1 MAAGFTWLD
10 GDGNFIQVSWASL
23 NEKDER
29 LYVHDGTRWKRLRKV
44 DQAVRY
50 GSHVRV
56 AIAGKD
62 ADEGT
67 LESESKMVPASML
80 TGRGSEK
87 VARLRKLGALS
98 PTVVKMSRVWD
109 SLDEESQT
117 AVKNLWEKRSHEVI
131 SDISLLD
138 RRPTSRGP
146 SPAIA
151 FLRSSLLKAGF
162 ADGIGAGK
170 EDLIDAL
177 ALPPNVSKL
186 DFTRFLLASGIYDDP
201 PLSYYSHGYQYQ
213 WDPSRLDIYAPK
225 DATSVNSEASYIA
238 RFAESDDPLRD
249 ALNHRYEMHSTDKE
263 EALAASALISSCAL
277 TSAEA
282 LALVRDHGLA
292 GAAGDKLALMAAGIA
307 RHGGAG
313 AGEIIVDVKEL
324 FDTDPRAAEEKY
336 GTVKMVLARMFPALS
351 IGERRMLLS
360 QLCLAPSLPYEGRA
374 KQVIEET
381 SLGNLQNILD
391 LMEAV
396 PHGVDPTQNLELA
409 LRAVATFGDKA
420 IDWLKYTA
428 KSPVLD
434 EVRNRDLLPKMPEVS
449 GRINALTRS
458 LEKQPPSAEEVLS
471 SARLVG
477 FYEGLLGDG
486 KKSSLTAAMRGLKDA
501 DLRAVLPNSKEM
513 SNLVKNVDER
523 LGSGDIT
530 EEECR
535 RLEPIQA
542 WLKEY
547 SRALKQVV
555 NDPSAQAELDRLL
568 SQARDDDNLLSFL
581 APDVDNP
588 REKKNIQKKRN
599 EHVGVV
605 SSSGQKFL
613 TAASESERALWG
625 TNFFGD
631 AVLKGEVVPQ
641 DLEMKRAAQR
651 EELEH
656 WNAYRDALVE
666 DDKESIASIGRILR
680 GGEPDERA
688 RVNIHDA
695 LFWLPTNVSSATAA
709 DGTRFGDWLLA
720 DNRGAGALEGAQGRV
735 SLQLVA
741 ESWALFGGKD
751 ANMRDIVKARMGMDY
766 GGHTDPTTSFFAD
779 SKVAASN
786 ADISLVHLHYSQ
798 NMPSVLPVGK
808 VFTPREESGDAPA
821 SGYRGYFLGRDDPRG
836 MQLGLLTD
844 CCQHTGSAGRSC
856 AEAGQSHP
864 ASGFFV
870 VEDAS
875 GTVIAQSWVWA
886 AKDVTGTSGQG
897 DPVLGPRA
905 KTGVIFDNIEAR
917 LGGSQERARMVRSIY
932 DSAAAELSTRFDRVL
947 VGAHSNDINL
957 RDLPFANDNL
967 SQADIGY
974 RAYAGDS
981 GTQRVWHGQRS
992 AHETRVTVNPKGFT
1006 VNRVDDDG
1014 VESSFSYTAASIP
1027 AELNSLRRTIAAKTS
1042 EAGIPAGVNTM
1053 DVIYDLLEKDPSM
1066 FPVVRRLRAL
1076 ESMTQSSHGWGLGL
1090 FEDGEDCNLV
1100 EVRGPAGRA
1109 LAIEELSK
1117 TGFGTYK
1124 FRDQSGNE
1132 ELVEIE
1138 QQKSE
1143 HGMRVDYQTLP
1154 ANYSDKS
1161 KLVDSLRTAGMSEK
1175 EATEY
1180 MEFFPGDV
1188 NSAHKAWRNGWP
1200 ASAAYVAA
1208 YGDAIPDA
1216 QTQPA
1221 TKLRDKLWLGLLPC
1235 PQVITDIEDTEAR
1248 EKAAYQYA
1256 KTASSSRE
1264 PHAAAAALASPKV
1277 QDRIDFIS
1285 ALSDVARASDERLV
1299 ARYAATPGLG
1309 RWKDVSTADRWEVV
1323 SSELRESAKGIELTS
1338 AHRDLVQKGI
1348 AALGLHEPS
1357 PWAGADETLTAAMQ
1371 LAAERMLN
1379 SSPLEPVEGRS
1390 GVSAFPMYDSAL
1402 AARERVPVELLLTR
1416 EMTEGGVSA
1425 EWHVGNLA
1433 WPSVNHQCLAF
1444 SKELATRGLSP
1455 EETALLVSTAVS
1467 PTSTSRDF
1475 SLAASSDA
1483 LVEHTKAMRIE
1494 HPENQKG
1501 LHRELKR
1508 TNLGHALS
1516 ITTTY
1521 FPSGADVVLL
1531 SRLSEHEYDN
1541 AKSVDK
1547 HDTARGQEFVEK
1559 QLRDAPRYDESPEAY
1574 EAKVAQQTQE
1584 RADYRKVMHHVLVP
1598 ASVPLSATQSLVDEV
1613 NRAREVCRAA
1623 GEDPQSGHNM
1633 PDYYFNELEE
1643 MLAVASYTGSM
1654 DDFRDKIN
1662 SSAKP
1667 RRLHIAAVAPLL
1679 NELVPLLPPLDE
1691 EAADRKDQFSV
1702 TEIARARLS
1711 GCTAADIADIARI
1724 APVVTSHSADVA
1736 AGTDKSGEQD
1746 DDSDDWTPEKSAR
1759 RLRQA
1764 LQVSATLRAARA
1776 KGVDRVALETV
1787 AGIVSERSMSIM
1799 ADYSLDAGGE
1809 AEVAWWLDFVAN
1821 HPEAIESIREKFD
1834 EISIIEDRSPDRS
1847 EDGSDNFMYRRSLRG
1862 LVAEFGGMQD
1872 SLGGPGAAF
1881 TETVSRS
1888 RP

>member
-98 PTVVKMSRVWD
+98 PTVVTMSRMWD
-109 SLDEESQT
+109 SLDDESQK

-146 SPAIA
+146 SPEVA

-162 ADGIGAGK
+162 AGGIGAGK
-170 EDLIDAL
+170 EDLIGAL
-177 ALPPNVSKL
+177 ALPPNVSRL
-186 DFTRFLLASGIYDDP
+186 DFTRFLLSSGIHDDP
-201 PLSYYSHGYQYQ
+201 PLSYYSHGYQFQ
-213 WDPSRLDIYAPK
+213 WDPSRLDSYAPQ
-225 DATSVNSEASYIA
+225 DATSVNSEAAYIA

-277 TSAEA
+277 TAAEA
-282 LALVRDHGLA
+282 LVLVREHGLA

-324 FDTDPRAAEEKY
+324 FDADPRAAEEKY
-336 GTVKMVLARMFPALS
+336 GTVKMVLARMFPAFS
-351 IGERRMLLS
+351 IDERRLLLS
-360 QLCLAPSLPYEGRA
+360 QLHLAPSLPYEGRA
-374 KQVIEET
+374 KTIIEET
-381 SLGNLQNILD
+381 NLGNLQNILS
-391 LMEAV
+391 LMEA
-396 PHGVDPTQNLELA
+396 PGHGAAPTQNLELA

-420 IDWLKYTA
+420 SDWLKNTA
-428 KSPVLD
+428 TSPALD
-434 EVRNRDLLPKMPEVS
+434 AVRSRDLLPKMPEVS

-458 LEKQPPSAEEVLS
+458 LEKPPPSDEEVLS
-471 SARLVG
+471 SARLAG
-477 FYEGLLGDG
+477 FYEGLLNAGE
-486 KKSSLTAAMRGLKDA
+486 KSSLTAVMRSLTDA

-513 SNLVKNVDER
+513 SNRVKNVADR
-523 LGSGDIT
+523 LKSGDIT
-530 EEECR
+530 GEERE

-542 WLKEY
+542 WLEKY
-547 SRALKQVV
+547 SRALKQVA
-555 NDPSAQAELDRLL
+555 NDPSFQDELDRLL
-568 SQARDDDNLLSFL
+568 SQARDDENLLSFL
-581 APDVDNP
+581 APDVGNP
-588 REKKNIQKKRN
+588 RELKNIQKKRN
-599 EHVGVV
+599 DHVSVV
-605 SSSGQKFL
+605 AGAGQKFL
-613 TAASESERALWG
+613 TAASESEHALWG

-631 AVLKGEVVPQ
+631 AIDKGDVVPQ

-651 EELEH
+651 KELEH
-656 WNAYRDALVE
+656 LNAYRDALTE
-666 DDKESIASIGRILR
+666 NDEESIASIGRILR

-688 RVNIHDA
+688 RVSIHDA

-720 DNRGAGALEGAQGRV
+720 DNRGAGAMEGEQGRI

-741 ESWALFGGKD
+741 DSWALFGGKN
-751 ANMRDIVKARMGMDY
+751 ANMRDIVKARMSMDY
-766 GGHTDPTTSFFAD
+766 GGHTDPASSFFAA

-798 NMPSVLPVGK
+798 NIPSVLPVGK

-870 VEDAS
+870 VEDAA

-886 AKDVTGTSGQG
+886 AKDGSDPQG
-897 DPVLGPRA
+897 A
-905 KTGVIFDNIEAR
+905 STGVIFDNIEAR
-917 LGGSQERARMVRSIY
+917 LGGSHERTRMVRSIY

-947 VGAHSNDINL
+947 VGSHGNDVSVQ
-957 RDLPFANDNL
+957 DLPITNHNL

-974 RAYAGDS
+974 HAYVGDS
-981 GTQRVWHGQRS
+981 ATQRVWHDRRS
-992 AHETRVTVNPKGFT
+992 AHDTRVSVNPKGFT
-1006 VNRVDDDG
+1006 VNRVDGDG

-1027 AELNSLRRTIAAKTS
+1027 AELRSLRRTIDARS
-1042 EAGIPAGVNTM
+1042 REAGIPAGVNTM
-1053 DVIYDLLEKDPSM
+1053 DAIYDLLEKDPSV

-1076 ESMTQSSHGWGLGL
+1076 ESMMQSSPGWGMGL

-1100 EVRGPAGRA
+1100 EIRGPAGRA

-1124 FRDQSGNE
+1124 FRDKSGNE

-1143 HGMRVDYQTLP
+1143 HGMHADYQTLP
-1154 ANYSDKS
+1154 ANYRDMS

-1175 EATEY
+1175 EAIEY
-1180 MEFFPGDV
+1180 MEFFPGDMG
-1188 NSAHKAWRNGWP
+1188 SAHKAWSNGWP

-1208 YGDAIPDA
+1208 YGDAN
-1216 QTQPA
+1216 PA
-1221 TKLRDKLWLGLLPC
+1221 AGRNAPARLSEMLWLGLLPC
-1235 PQVITDIEDTEAR
+1235 PQAITDIENKEAR

-1256 KTASSSRE
+1256 KIASSSRE

-1277 QDRIDFIS
+1277 RERVDFIS

-1299 ARYAATPGLG
+1299 ARFAATPGLG
-1309 RWKDVSTADRWEVV
+1309 KWADVPAADRWESL
-1323 SSELRESAKGIELTS
+1323 SSELKESAKSIELTP
-1338 AHRDLVQKGI
+1338 AHQALVQKGI

-1357 PWAGADETLTAAMQ
+1357 PWTGADETLTAAMQ

-1379 SSPLEPVEGRS
+1379 PSSGEVAARS
-1390 GVSAFPMYDSAL
+1390 GVSAFPIHDSAL
-1402 AARERVPVELLLTR
+1402 AARDRVPVELLLTR
-1416 EMTEGGVSA
+1416 EMTQVDPSA
-1425 EWHVGNLA
+1425 RWPVGNIA
-1433 WPSVNHQCLAF
+1433 WPSANHQRLAF
-1444 SKELATRGLSP
+1444 SAELATRGLSP

-1467 PTSTSRDF
+1467 STCTSRDF

-1483 LVEHTKAMRIE
+1483 LVEYTKEIRLAHRE
-1494 HPENQKG
+1494 VQKG

-1508 TNLGHALS
+1508 TDIGRALHMPS
-1516 ITTTY
+1516 TY
-1521 FPSGADVVLL
+1521 VPSGDDVV
-1531 SRLSEHEYDN
+1531 RLSSLSEPEYDD
-1541 AKSVDK
+1541 ALKVDK
-1547 HDTARGQEFVEK
+1547 HSAARGREFLEK

-1574 EAKVAQQTQE
+1574 EAHQTKVAQE
-1584 RADYRKVMHHVLVP
+1584 RADYRKIMHHVLVP
-1598 ASVPLSATQSLVDEV
+1598 ASVPLSVAESLVDEV
-1613 NRAREVCRAA
+1613 NRAREVCEAA
-1623 GEDPQSGHNM
+1623 GEDPQGGHNM
-1633 PDYYFNELEE
+1633 PDYYFSDIED

-1662 SSAKP
+1662 PNALSTRNSIEVA
-1667 RRLHIAAVAPLL
+1667 APLL

-1702 TEIARARLS
+1702 TEIARAHLS

-1724 APVVTSHSADVA
+1724 APVATSYSADVA

-1746 DDSDDWTPEKSAR
+1746 DHSDDWTPEKSAR
-1759 RLRQA
+1759 RLRRA

-1787 AGIVSERSMSIM
+1787 AGIVSERSMSSM
-1799 ADYSLDAGGE
+1799 ADYPLDAGGE

-1847 EDGSDNFMYRRSLRG
+1847 DNFWYRRSVRG
-1862 LVAEFGGMQD
+1862 LVAEFGGMPD

-1881 TETVSRS
+1881 AETVSPS
-1888 RP
+1888 RM

>member
-98 PTVVKMSRVWD
+98 PTVVTMSRLWD
-109 SLDEESQT
+109 SLDEESQK
-117 AVKNLWEKRSHEVI
+117 AVKNLWEKQSHEVI

-138 RRPTSRGP
+138 RRSSRGP

-162 ADGIGAGK
+162 AGGIGAGK

-201 PLSYYSHGYQYQ
+201 PLSYYSHGYQFQ
-213 WDPSRLDIYAPK
+213 WDPSRLDIYDPK

-277 TSAEA
+277 TAAEA
-282 LALVRDHGLA
+282 LALVREHGLA
-292 GAAGDKLALMAAGIA
+292 GVAGDKLALMAAGIA

-324 FDTDPRAAEEKY
+324 FDADPRAAEEKY
-336 GTVKMVLARMFPALS
+336 GTVKMVLARMFPALG

-381 SLGNLQNILD
+381 NLGNLQNILD
-391 LMEAV
+391 LMGAV
-396 PHGVDPTQNLELA
+396 PHGATPTQNLELA

-428 KSPVLD
+428 TSPVLD

-471 SARLVG
+471 SARLAG
-477 FYEGLLGDG
+477 FYEGLLNAGE
-486 KKSSLTAAMRGLKDA
+486 KSSLTAAMRSLADA

-513 SNLVKNVDER
+513 SNRVKNVADR

-530 EEECR
+530 GEERE

-542 WLKEY
+542 WLEKY
-547 SRALKQVV
+547 SRALKQVA

-568 SQARDDDNLLSFL
+568 SQARDDENLLSFL

-588 REKKNIQKKRN
+588 RELKNIQKKRN

-605 SSSGQKFL
+605 AGAGQKFL
-613 TAASESERALWG
+613 TAASESEHALWG

-631 AVLKGEVVPQ
+631 AVLKGDVVPQ

-651 EELEH
+651 KELEH
-656 WNAYRDALVE
+656 LNAYRDALTE
-666 DDKESIASIGRILR
+666 NDEESIASIGRILR

-688 RVNIHDA
+688 RVSIHDA

-720 DNRGAGALEGAQGRV
+720 DNRGAGAMEGEQGRV

-766 GGHTDPTTSFFAD
+766 GGHTDQATSFFAA

-786 ADISLVHLHYSQ
+786 ADISLVHLHYSR
-798 NMPSVLPVGK
+798 NIPSVLPVGK
-808 VFTPREESGDAPA
+808 VFVPGEESGDAPA

-870 VEDAS
+870 VEDAA

-886 AKDVTGTSGQG
+886 AKDRSDPQG
-897 DPVLGPRA
+897 A
-905 KTGVIFDNIEAR
+905 STGVIFDNIEAR
-917 LGGSQERARMVRSIY
+917 LGGSQERTRMVRSIY

-947 VGAHSNDINL
+947 VGAHSNDISL
-957 RDLPFANDNL
+957 HDLPLTNDNL

-974 RAYAGDS
+974 HAYAGDS

-992 AHETRVTVNPKGFT
+992 AHETRVSVNPKGFT

-1027 AELNSLRRTIAAKTS
+1027 AELDSLREYSNAKARET
-1042 EAGIPAGVNTM
+1042 GIPAGVYT
-1053 DVIYDLLEKDPSM
+1053 VEARYDLLEKDPSV
-1066 FPVVRRLRAL
+1066 FPAVRRLRAL
-1076 ESMTQSSHGWGLGL
+1076 ESMVQSNSNWGRGL
-1090 FEDGEDCNLV
+1090 FEPGEDCNLV
-1100 EVRGPAGRA
+1100 DVRGPAGRA

-1124 FRDQSGNE
+1124 FRDEHGKE

-1175 EATEY
+1175 EAIEY

-1221 TKLRDKLWLGLLPC
+1221 TQLRDKLWLGLLPC
-1235 PQVITDIEDTEAR
+1235 PQVIADIEDTEAR

-1256 KTASSSRE
+1256 KIASSSRE

-1277 QDRIDFIS
+1277 QDRIDFVS
-1285 ALSDVARASDERLV
+1285 ALSDVASASDERLV

-1309 RWKDVSTADRWEVV
+1309 RWKDVPTTDRWAVV
-1323 SSELRESAKGIELTS
+1323 SSELRESAKGIELTP
-1338 AHRDLVQKGI
+1338 AHHDLVQKGI

-1357 PWAGADETLTAAMQ
+1357 PWTGADETLTAAMH

-1390 GVSAFPMYDSAL
+1390 GVSAFPMHDSAL

-1425 EWHVGNLA
+1425 TWRVGNLA

-1467 PTSTSRDF
+1467 STSTSRDF

-1494 HPENQKG
+1494 HTEKQKG

-1508 TNLGHALS
+1508 TDIGHALS

-1521 FPSGADVVLL
+1521 VPSGADVVRL
-1531 SRLSEHEYDN
+1531 SQLSEHEYDN
-1541 AKSVDK
+1541 AKLVDK
-1547 HDTARGQEFVEK
+1547 NDIARGQEFVEK
-1559 QLRDAPRYDESPEAY
+1559 QLRDAPRYDESPEAH
-1574 EAKVAQQTQE
+1574 EAHRTKVAQE
-1584 RADYRKVMHHVLVP
+1584 RADYRKIMHHVLVP
-1598 ASVPLSATQSLVDEV
+1598 AGVPLSVTESLVDEV

-1623 GEDPQSGHNM
+1623 GEDPGSGEHM
-1633 PDYYFNELEE
+1633 PDYYFNKLEE

-1662 SSAKP
+1662 PSAGS
-1667 RRLHIAAVAPLL
+1667 RRLHIATAAPLL

-1702 TEIARARLS
+1702 MEIARAHLS

-1787 AGIVSERSMSIM
+1787 AGIVSERSMSSM

-1834 EISIIEDRSPDRS
+1834 EISIIEARSPNR
-1847 EDGSDNFMYRRSLRG
+1847 SDNFWYRRSVRG
-1862 LVAEFGGMQD
+1862 LVAEFGGMPD

-1881 TETVSRS
+1881 TETVSPS